1 MNELEKLLVTPE
13 EAVELSHDHGKT
25 SEIHIVKAIVEEWG
39 EKYGRDYRHRTFDFY
54 CMLSA
59 VFTAGRIQGKREER
73 ARAAPPAKSSNTS
86 PAEQLKHDIM
96 QRVQSTS
103 NIKELELMKGLV
115 DEVATMKARKAQR
128 EKRWAK
134 RDQELLQMAA
144 KSSEA
149 PTAD

>member
-1 MNELEKLLVTPE
+1 MTGLEKLLVTPE

-39 EKYGRDYRHRTFDFY
+39 EKYGRDYRHRAFDFY
-54 CMLSA
+54 YMLSA

-73 ARAAPPAKSSNTS
+73 ARAAQP
-86 PAEQLKHDIM
+86 
-96 QRVQSTS
+96 
-103 NIKELELMKGLV
+103 
-115 DEVATMKARKAQR
+115 
-128 EKRWAK
+128 
-134 RDQELLQMAA
+134 A

>member
-1 MNELEKLLVTPE
+1 MGEDILLQAE
-13 EAVELSHDHGKT
+13 EAYKAMEKEAAEASHDHGKI

-73 ARAAPPAKSSNTS
+73 ARTAHP
-86 PAEQLKHDIM
+86 
-96 QRVQSTS
+96 
-103 NIKELELMKGLV
+103 
-115 DEVATMKARKAQR
+115 
-128 EKRWAK
+128 
-134 RDQELLQMAA
+134 A

>member
-1 MNELEKLLVTPE
+1 MANVQEELQAAKIAVMNRQVAE
-13 EAVELSHDHGKT
+13 
-25 SEIHIVKAIVEEWG
+25 
-39 EKYGRDYRHRTFDFY
+39 
-54 CMLSA
+54 SA
-59 VFTAGRIQGKREER
+59 AENGIDD
-73 ARAAPPAKSSNTS
+73 TS

-115 DEVATMKARKAQR
+115 DEVATMKARKAKR
-128 EKRWAK
+128 AERWAK

>member
-1 MNELEKLLVTPE
+1 MANVQEELQAAKIAVMNRHKASGKKEREPHTPPK
-13 EAVELSHDHGKT
+13 GN
-25 SEIHIVKAIVEEWG
+25 
-39 EKYGRDYRHRTFDFY
+39 
-54 CMLSA
+54 
-59 VFTAGRIQGKREER
+59 
-73 ARAAPPAKSSNTS
+73 NTS

-103 NIKELELMKGLV
+103 NIKELELIKGVV
-115 DEVATMKARKAQR
+115 DEVITMEARKAKR
-128 EKRWAK
+128 AERWAK